1 MKKNLKLLMI
11 ALIVLAIE
19 KLSEFITALIR
30 GSHPNHAPA
39 MVSHILVQRVL
50 SDVDRA
56 CLCLS
61 FIIFKYYNYAPC
73 KYIKIFYV
81 CLFREVETAS
91 AMDQSGIKPT
101 VLSSSS
107 SAVGSWFYLW
117 MFFVTSLP
125 LINPLIPK
133 EIEKENSVI
142 VINVKPRETQIQIR
156 NITSSSASASFLK

>member
-1 MKKNLKLLMI
+1 MRHHCRTSAMLL
-11 ALIVLAIE
+11 LL
-19 KLSEFITALIR
+19 
-30 GSHPNHAPA
+30 
-39 MVSHILVQRVL
+39 QRVL

-56 CLCLS
+56 CLFLP

-107 SAVGSWFYLW
+107 SADGSWFYLW

-156 NITSSSASASFLK
+156 NITPSSIFPVNNEK

>member
-39 MVSHILVQRVL
+39 MVSRILVQRVL

-91 AMDQSGIKPT
+91 AMDRSGTKLT
-101 VLSSSS
+101 VLTSPSP
-107 SAVGSWFYLW
+107 AVDFIYEC
-117 MFFVTSLP
+117 FVSFSQP
-125 LINPLIPK
+125 LIGPLIPK